1 MKRSFVY
8 ILVAILVV
16 GGAVAFF
23 NGSSSEDGASG
34 VQISG
39 SVVALDLEQAMVDG
53 PYVVTVRDSDGSERD
68 VKVPSMGIMLC
79 AAREGIMS
87 PSELKVGDRVE
98 ARGALTA
105 EGDLV
110 PCESPDH
117 YLRLVS
123 ES

>member
-1 MKRSFVY
+1 MKRSISYIVIAI
-8 ILVAILVV
+8 ILVL
-16 GGAVAFF
+16 GAFALIRKEPE
-23 NGSSSEDGASG
+23 GESASG
-34 VQISG
+34 TGISG
-39 SVVALDLEQAMVDG
+39 VVAAIDLEQAMVDG
-53 PYVVTVRDSDGSERD
+53 PYVVTVQDDNGSERD

-79 AAREGIMS
+79 AARESIMS

-117 YLRLVS
+117 YLRLAS
-123 ES
+123 ER